1 MKKII
6 AIDFDGVLF
15 TEAYPAVGMPIAP
28 NINRAKNERANG
40 AVLILWTCREGK
52 ELALWRP
59 ARPWGWN
66 LTM

>member
-28 NINRAKNERANG
+28 NINRAKNERAKAAGNVFIAG
-40 AVLILWTCREGK
+40 GQEKIPAGKAETAV
-52 ELALWRP
+52 
-59 ARPWGWN
+59 
-66 LTM
+66 